1 MTTERVIEIL
11 KEQKLFTECPLSAKL
26 LSDNAECNERQL
38 RKLVEEI
45 RANDLATGYVL
56 ISSNEGYKLSNDAD
70 EIGLFLNRYLSAAFT
85 QIKVAQVAKKFLSDQ
100 QSKDIQL
107 NLNF

>member
-1 MTTERVIEIL
+1 MTTEKVIEIL
-11 KEQKLFTECPLSAKL
+11 SDIKVLSGTFIDATN
-26 LSDNAECNERQL
+26 LSHYCECNERQL
-38 RKLVEEI
+38 RKLIEQI
-45 RANDLATGYVL
+45 RANDLVTGYVL
-56 ISSNEGYKLSNDAD
+56 ISSDKGYKLSNDAD